1 MEVITDPRNENA
13 KCLVFYCVLENTHRE
28 NVHLHNQMRYKYYA
42 TPEDLW
48 KIKPAQ
54 IEEMCGKDF
63 ATAFKVQGDK
73 WPGKKA
79 KLLDWVKDTG
89 ILCFLCF
96 SSYLR

>member
-1 MEVITDPRNENA
+1 MLGLLLCSRKHASCKCSLAQPNA
-13 KCLVFYCVLENTHRE
+13 LQVLCDSRG
-28 NVHLHNQMRYKYYA
+28 
-42 TPEDLW
+42 LW

-73 WPGKKA
+73 WPGNKA
-79 KLLDWVKDTG
+79 ELLDWVKDTG
-89 ILCFLCF
+89 ILCFLCV